1 MKKQNL
7 PLKETPHHRWSIN
20 SAEEVLSDKDTDIEE
35 EVINK
40 ILIKTVLE
48 AIMTLDE
55 EEKWLIQELF
65 FYGKSEV
72 VLSQETGVART
83 TLQSKK
89 YKAFEKIKKIMKIW
103 KKFRQPPLI
112 FRLISEGVFI
122 SSWTLTNSNEKFTH
136 IQYFRYVTLWPRG
149 KRLSGCAMMEIPE
162 R

>member
-1 MKKQNL
+1 MNEKEEREKALERYFIPVDGKYYETTREVYEVYYQMDRRERYLEERDLKKGI
-7 PLKETPHHRWSIN
+7 IN
-20 SAEEVLSDKDTDIEE
+20 FGDIDNDDYSAEEIISDKDTDIEE

-89 YKAFEKIKKIMKIW
+89 YKAFEKIKKIMKI
-103 KKFRQPPLI
+103 
-112 FRLISEGVFI
+112 
-122 SSWTLTNSNEKFTH
+122 
-136 IQYFRYVTLWPRG
+136 
-149 KRLSGCAMMEIPE
+149 
-162 R
+162 

>member
-1 MKKQNL
+1 MNEKEERKKAKKKYFIPVDGKYYETTKEVYEVYYQMDRRERYL
-7 PLKETPHHRWSIN
+7 EERDLKKGIIN
-20 SAEEVLSDKDTDIEE
+20 FGDIDNEDYSAEEIISDKDTDIEE
-35 EVINK
+35 DVINKINK

-89 YKAFEKIKKIMKIW
+89 YKAFEKIKKIMKI
-103 KKFRQPPLI
+103 
-112 FRLISEGVFI
+112 
-122 SSWTLTNSNEKFTH
+122 
-136 IQYFRYVTLWPRG
+136 
-149 KRLSGCAMMEIPE
+149 
-162 R
+162 

>member
-1 MKKQNL
+1 MNEKEEREKA
-7 PLKETPHHRWSIN
+7 LKRYFIPVDGKYYETTKEVYEVYYQMDRRERYLEERDLNKGVIN
-20 SAEEVLSDKDTDIEE
+20 FGDIDNEDYSAEEILSDKDTDIEE

-89 YKAFEKIKKIMKIW
+89 YKAFEKIKKIMKI
-103 KKFRQPPLI
+103 
-112 FRLISEGVFI
+112 
-122 SSWTLTNSNEKFTH
+122 
-136 IQYFRYVTLWPRG
+136 
-149 KRLSGCAMMEIPE
+149 
-162 R
+162 

>member
-1 MKKQNL
+1 MNEKEEREKAKKKYFIPVDGKYYETTKEVYEVYYQMDRRERYL
-7 PLKETPHHRWSIN
+7 EERDLKKGIIN
-20 SAEEVLSDKDTDIEE
+20 FGDIDNEDYSAEEIISDKDTDIEE

-89 YKAFEKIKKIMKIW
+89 YKAFEKIKKIMKI
-103 KKFRQPPLI
+103 
-112 FRLISEGVFI
+112 
-122 SSWTLTNSNEKFTH
+122 
-136 IQYFRYVTLWPRG
+136 
-149 KRLSGCAMMEIPE
+149 
-162 R
+162 

>member
-1 MKKQNL
+1 MNEKEEREKALKRYFIPVDGKYYETTKEVYEVYYQMDRRERYLEERDLKKGI
-7 PLKETPHHRWSIN
+7 IN
-20 SAEEVLSDKDTDIEE
+20 FGDIDNEDYSAEEILSDKDTDIEE

-89 YKAFEKIKKIMKIW
+89 YKAFEKIKKIMKI
-103 KKFRQPPLI
+103 
-112 FRLISEGVFI
+112 
-122 SSWTLTNSNEKFTH
+122 
-136 IQYFRYVTLWPRG
+136 
-149 KRLSGCAMMEIPE
+149 
-162 R
+162 